1 MLSHSH
7 PVGGQGSERQG
18 SDLRRRRALRLLRN
32 RTDNNPGCRLFNIL
46 RRYPFDREEKADRQ
60 LIANGPYFP
69 ADNNEQQPHG
79 SLGPAGRSIATYG
92 TRS

>member
-1 MLSHSH
+1 MRDLPAQSEDRA
-7 PVGGQGSERQG
+7 ERQG
-18 SDLRRRRALRLLRN
+18 SDSRCRRAGDCCA
-32 RTDNNPGCRLFNIL
+32 TDPTTTQGCRLFNIL

-79 SLGPAGRSIATYG
+79 SLGPAGRAIATYG
-92 TRS
+92 TCS